1 MSVSGPERVT
11 VPSPPDGVTGAAAV
25 TATDGVTATAG
36 MTAPDGVTAPDRAA
50 RSGFAQLLRGGLPTI
65 FSSGVVAA
73 VPIAGAIALNAAD
86 YAVWALGATLSTVF
100 VVLDFGV
107 PSLAIKLSSEKRLD
121 AGTLWR
127 LMGLT
132 AGPPLVL
139 CGLVMIAWPYY
150 SEASGVG
157 GASSG
162 LVYLTFGEIAVGT
175 ALRSIGVLYAS
186 VALGRNRMLRRAA
199 ILIVGA
205 VVQLV
210 ATLVAL
216 AMDTGFQSLG
226 IGILCGGVV
235 QVVVGVALERHAD
248 PAATRETEVQ
258 QLVRL
263 FMKSKGVATLLGVS
277 ITQFDRWAVGLATS
291 PSTLAVYDI
300 ATRFAMIPKIA
311 LVALGAGLVAQS
323 AQAGSLEATRTLIR
337 RSQKMAAIFYLGAGL
352 VLGAVAVVLLVG
364 RGHPLTLVLL
374 ITLAV
379 TAAHAVNSLTIP
391 AGYVLSGL
399 GRPDFELRYL
409 WPLAGV
415 CLTAYVLGIWT
426 HQGAV
431 LITLWSAGM
440 VGLSWFF
447 VRRSTRYVEESRTW

>member
-1 MSVSGPERVT
+1 M
-11 VPSPPDGVTGAAAV
+11 
-25 TATDGVTATAG
+25 TATAL
-36 MTAPDGVTAPDRAA
+36 PDRAA
-50 RSGFAQLLRGGLPTI
+50 PAGFAQLLRGGLPTI
-65 FSSGVVAA
+65 VSSGVVAA
-73 VPIAGAIALNAAD
+73 VPIAGAVALDAAD

-121 AGTLWR
+121 TGTLWR

-132 AGPPLVL
+132 AAPPLVL
-139 CGLVMIAWPYY
+139 CGLVIAGWPFY
-150 SEASGVG
+150 SRASGVG
-157 GASSG
+157 EASTG

-175 ALRSIGVLYAS
+175 ALRSIGVVYAS
-186 VALGRNRMLRRAA
+186 VALGRNRMLRRAL
-199 ILIVGA
+199 ILIIGA

-210 ATLVAL
+210 TTLVAL
-216 AMDTGFQSLG
+216 ALGAGFQSLG
-226 IGILCGGVV
+226 IGILSGGVV
-235 QVVVGVALERHAD
+235 QVVVGAVLERHAD
-248 PAATRETEVQ
+248 AGATRETEVQ

-263 FMKSKGVATLLGVS
+263 FMKSKGIATLLGVI

-323 AQAGSLEATRTLIR
+323 ARAGSLPATTALIR
-337 RSQKMAAIFYLGAGL
+337 RSQRLAALFYLGAGL
-352 VLGAVAVVLLVG
+352 VLGAIAVLLLVG
-364 RGHPLTLVLL
+364 RGHPLGAVLL
-374 ITLAV
+374 ITVAV
-379 TAAHAVNSLTIP
+379 TAAHAVNSLTVP
-391 AGYVLSGL
+391 AGYVLSGI

-415 CLTAYVLGIWT
+415 CLTAYGLGVWT

-431 LITLWSAGM
+431 LIALWSAGM
-440 VGLSWFF
+440 VGLSWYFI
-447 VRRSTRYVEESRTW
+447 RQAPRYVAQARTW